1 MSRLLFA
8 AIVIGAFLPAT
19 ARAAK
24 VKVWT
29 QNTSAGY
36 EKAELKQAVVSSD
49 GVVRLARQLKPLAG
63 LDAAHVWDVVEDKDA
78 NLFVATSNEGKIFK
92 VTPDG
97 KVSVVYTSDESQVLC
112 LTLAADGSIYAGTGP
127 SGKIVRIDAQ
137 GEAKVFCE
145 TTEQYVW
152 SLAYDSKTETLYAGT
167 GPKGKI
173 YKITRDGKAG
183 VFYST
188 KQEHI
193 LCIALG
199 AESTVYAGTDKGG
212 LVYRIDAKGKGFV
225 LYQAPQSEI
234 RALKVTADGIYVGTS
249 SPTNRRA
256 ASSSSGSGSRSA
268 VASLGSDTP
277 ASAEV
282 KRPAS

>member
-8 AIVIGAFLPAT
+8 AIVVGAFLPA
-19 ARAAK
+19 AAQAAK

-29 QNTSAGY
+29 QNTSSGY
-36 EKAELKQAVVSSD
+36 EKADLKQAVVSSD
-49 GVVRLARQLKPLAG
+49 GVVRLARQLKPLAA
-63 LDAAHVWDVVEDKDA
+63 LDATHVWDVVEDKDG

-97 KVSVVYTSDESQVLC
+97 KSSVVYTSDESQILC
-112 LTLAADGSIYAGTGP
+112 LVLAADGSIFAGTGP
-127 SGKIVRIDAQ
+127 SGKIVRIDPH
-137 GEAKVFCE
+137 GEAKVFCD

-152 SLAYDSKTETLYAGT
+152 SLAYDSKTESLYAGT
-167 GPKGKI
+167 GPKGRI
-173 YKITRDGKAG
+173 YKATADGKVG

-193 LCIALG
+193 LCVALG
-199 AESTVYAGTDKGG
+199 AESTLYAGTDKGG

-234 RALKVTADGIYVGTS
+234 RVLKVTAPVRRRSGR
-249 SPTNRRA
+249 RRA
-256 ASSSSGSGSRSA
+256 VPAA
-268 VASLGSDTP
+268 VIAVP
-277 ASAEV
+277 Q
-282 KRPAS
+282 